1 MQSLLVT
8 GMFGHDGV
16 VAGTSFQNACSMGCL
31 WAGVALLAVGLYLLL
46 KAPHPKEVPVSAS
59 RKR

>member
-8 GMFGHDGV
+8 GMFGHEGV
-16 VAGTSFQNACSMGCL
+16 VAGASFQNAFSMGCFS
-31 WAGVALLAVGLYLLL
+31 AGVSLLAVGLYILL
-46 KAPHPKEVPVSAS
+46 KAPHPKEVPVSVS